1 MRTVRIERRRRR
13 GPRRRTAVPWEGLAK
28 ILTERRRLGAGRPA
42 APAGWTRGGEKACG
56 RAKEEGAAAGGGRR
70 SPEAR
75 AIGIGGGGGELESC
89 PLN

>member
-1 MRTVRIERRRRR
+1 MRIVRRRRR

-28 ILTERRRLGAGRPA
+28 ILTERRRLGVGR
-42 APAGWTRGGEKACG
+42 AGWTRGGEKARAERRG
-56 RAKEEGAAAGGGRR
+56 RRPRREEGAAAGGGRR